1 MPFQHHLFTN
11 FKVPAPKN
19 LNNLKSFLKEHYKEL
34 SESIASENPA
44 LDSAMAAP
52 EESGQ
57 DLDCSSSDE
66 ELITFHADVDF
77 SDTESPEPGWL
88 DDSLSSFNKSHS

>member
-19 LNNLKSFLKEHYKEL
+19 LNNLKSLLKEHCKEL
-34 SESIASENPA
+34 CEPIAKKTPA
-44 LDSAMAAP
+44 QDSTMADL

-57 DLDCSSSDE
+57 DFDCSDE
-66 ELITFHADVDF
+66 ELITFHADDDF

-88 DDSLSSFNKSHS
+88 VVDSLSSLLYKCFI